1 MRVPKDYDKR
11 FKEKCVLHAH
21 KKPIEANAIAV
32 GGMISAGK
40 STIVE
45 RIVKD
50 FGFEPVYELSND
62 PNDLMNILLERM
74 YQREQIAESV
84 CQLQF
89 LLNRFKRYKD
99 CIMNSKNPATKVF
112 DRTIFEDRLFAF
124 HNMLDQPDVYE
135 YYEKLW
141 RSQVQQLLY
150 EVGTPKLYIILK
162 LDWEHFLERLYKRN
176 RAIEIKN
183 FKKNEEYFKLLNKGY
198 IEYLTSVCATY
209 AIPYTVIDVAGLT
222 VDQEMKI
229 IKEELVKNGILP
241 HKKKSK

>member
-1 MRVPKDYDKR
+1 MRVPKDYKKR
-11 FKEKCVLHAH
+11 FKQRCVLHNY
-21 KKPIEANAIAV
+21 KKQVEANAIAV

-50 FGFEPVYELSND
+50 YGFEPVYELSND
-62 PNDLMNILLERM
+62 PNDLMNILLDKM

-89 LLNRFKRYKD
+89 LLNRFTRYKN
-99 CIMNSKNPATKVF
+99 CITKSKNPAVKVF

-124 HNMLDQPDVYE
+124 HNMLDQPTVYE

-141 RSQVQQLLY
+141 RDQVNQLIY
-150 EVGTPKLYIILK
+150 EVGTPKLYIILQ
-162 LDWEHFLERLYKRN
+162 LDWNKFLERLYKRN
-176 RAIEIKN
+176 RAVEIKN
-183 FKKNEEYFKLLNKGY
+183 FKKNETYFRLLNKGY
-198 IEYLTSVCATY
+198 IEYLTSVCAAY
-209 AIPYTVIDVAGLT
+209 RIPYIVINVGNLT

-229 IKEELVKNGILP
+229 IDKALRQRKII
-241 HKKKSK
+241 K